1 MKLPDIPLAESAPE
15 KFVGLHEAA
24 LARGD
29 GREPVILVCWPD
41 ARMNK
46 YQALLYGAAF
56 EHGFEVVRIGK
67 LEQLNKVWWPGPI
80 VFHAHWFSGIYTTC
94 ASEEDAIA
102 ANAAAQELLLNFQA
116 RTGARFLWTAHNLLP
131 HGTPFPE
138 ATLEMRRW
146 IVERFDAIHLLSGE
160 HREVLE
166 AAFGL
171 PMHRTFVAPHPL
183 YTDVYPDYVRRD
195 EARSAFGLR
204 HDAVVF
210 LAFGSL
216 QAYKKLDMLLDAFAK
231 VSEGRSD
238 PPALLIAGKPVDAAV
253 TGMLR
258 DAASYNPNIKLFAAI
273 VPDEDVQY
281 YARAADAMVLTQSE
295 ALNSGSALLGVTM
308 GLPVIAPD
316 TPAFQ
321 PLRPLGVQTFDPPDA
336 DALAKAMAAFI
347 DRRAPAPV
355 PNHLYTDYLP
365 QNVSARF
372 FAGVRDSCMLDKV

>member
-15 KFVGLHEAA
+15 KFVSLHEAA

-29 GREPVILVCWPD
+29 GREPIILICWPD

-56 EHGFEVVRIGK
+56 EQGFEVVRITK
-67 LEQLNKVWWPGPI
+67 LEQINKVWWPGHI
-80 VFHAHWFSGIYTTC
+80 VFHAHWFSGIYATC

-102 ANAAAQELLLNFQA
+102 ANAAAQETLLNFQA

-138 ATLEMRRW
+138 ATLAMRRW
-146 IVERFDAIHLLSGE
+146 IVERFDAIHLLNQE
-160 HREVLE
+160 HRGVLE
-166 AAFGL
+166 DAFGMPL
-171 PMHRTFVAPHPL
+171 RRTFVAPHPF

-204 HDAVVF
+204 HDGVVF

-216 QAYKKLDMLLDAFAK
+216 QTYKKLDVLLDAFAK
-231 VSEGRSD
+231 VSAQRSN
-238 PPALLIAGKPVDAAV
+238 PPSLLIAGKPVDATV
-253 TGMLR
+253 IGMLR
-258 DAASYNPNIKLFAAI
+258 DAASYNPDIKLSAGT

-281 YARAADAMVLTQSE
+281 YVRAADAMVLTQSE
-295 ALNSGSALLGVTM
+295 ALNSGSALLAVTM

-316 TPAFQ
+316 TPAFR
-321 PLRPLGVQTFDPPDA
+321 PLRPLGVQTYDPPDA
-336 DALAKAMAAFI
+336 AALADAMAAFL
-347 DRRAPAPV
+347 DRRPSAA
-355 PNHLYTDYLP
+355 NGKNNLYTDYLP
-365 QNVSARF
+365 QAVSTRF
-372 FAGVRDSCMLDKV
+372 FSSVRELVTGDA